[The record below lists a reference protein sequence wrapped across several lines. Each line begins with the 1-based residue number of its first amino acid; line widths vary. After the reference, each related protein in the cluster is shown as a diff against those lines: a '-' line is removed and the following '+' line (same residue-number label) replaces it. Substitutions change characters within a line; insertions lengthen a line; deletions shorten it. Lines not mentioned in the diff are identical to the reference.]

1 MIILFDIPFLVKYTL
16 RQRISG
22 YSGSR
27 LLPDQETTMPMSTV
41 DDFGSWLRRQLQRT
55 GMSQVEL
62 ADRLDLTRAAVSAWA
77 TGRAVPRD
85 ETKQA
90 IAGVFGVE
98 LAAVYNRFTDV
109 AVNLPLGWY
118 HRRAHIDGGREYGN
132 AAAFAF
138 DADLAALARE
148 ATQNSLDEQADRTR
162 PVRVRFTLNEI
173 SGEPLHAFLDALQ
186 WQELKQHYDAAAS
199 APQKVSRSLR
209 AALDEL
215 RDIGKLLLLRIDD
228 YNAAGLTGP
237 DYGNGRFA
245 AVVRRQLDSHKQA
258 GDRAG
263 GSYGLGKATLWA
275 TSRFGLVLMNSTL
288 SEPHEGRT
296 EHRAV
301 GRLDLPWHEMDGEA
315 YAGPAWFGEPDTTTE
330 HKGVSRSWWAD
341 EETLRELHLERV
353 GNEPGTSFLIVGAH
367 DASGDAESLQEM
379 HEKLVRSLANDFWAA
394 MVGGDRAGPLLEA
407 QVATL
412 RNGQSV
418 ISEERVDPYARHP
431 SLSRAL
437 KAYLDGATVPKLT
450 ATQDVA
456 AAHVPL
462 TVTPRK
468 GKGKT
473 RDKGCE
479 HQAVL
484 LLTAAADNAER
495 PNRVVLMRGSRM
507 KIIEHR
513 PRELPLGAMPF
524 QGVLLAGYATER
536 DEEDVQL
543 AENFLRASEPPE
555 HDRWDRTEELTSL
568 YERGALSRLRE
579 FRGEI
584 DKAVRGL
591 VARRETE
598 RKNGPDVLRELL
610 KLDGAEGSAS
620 RRTQGFPTIHAINA
634 GLLDSGAWQVSV
646 TVRVPESQDPW
657 QITPIAKFDVR
668 SGGRP
673 TVGWAMLS
681 AAENCQIE
689 SGDLIIN
696 PGVRSASFTGVTD
709 PATHP
714 VRSRFARLV
723 VDLMKTRGGA
733 A

>member
-1 MIILFDIPFLVKYTL
+1 
-16 RQRISG
+16 
-22 YSGSR
+22 
-27 LLPDQETTMPMSTV
+27 MSAG
-41 DDFGSWLRRQLQRT
+41 DAFGSWLRRQLERSE
-55 GMSQVEL
+55 MSQAEL
-62 ADRLDLTRAAVSAWA
+62 AERLNLTRAAVSAWVN
-77 TGRAVPRD
+77 GRAVPRN

-90 IAGVFGVE
+90 IAEVFGVE
-98 LAAVYNRFTDV
+98 LSAVHDFATDV
-109 AVNLPLGWY
+109 AVSLPLGWY

-148 ATQNSLDEQADRTR
+148 ATQNSLDEQADRAQ

-173 SGEPLHAFLDALQ
+173 SGGTLQAFLAAIQ
-186 WQELKQHYDAAAS
+186 WQELKRHFDSAAS
-199 APQKVSRSLR
+199 APQKVSRSLH
-209 AALDEL
+209 AALEEL
-215 RDIGKLLLLRIDD
+215 RDTGTLLLLRIDD

-237 DYGNGRFA
+237 DYGDGRFA
-245 AVVRRQLDSHKQA
+245 AVVRRQLDSHKA

-296 EHRAV
+296 RHRTV
-301 GRLDLPWHEMDGEA
+301 GRLDLPWHEVDGDS
-315 YAGPAWFGEPDTTTE
+315 YAGPAWFGEPDAAAE

-341 EETLRELHLERV
+341 EEMLRELHLERT
-353 GNEPGTSFLIVGAH
+353 GDEPGTSFLVVGAH

-379 HEKLVRSLANDFWAA
+379 HEKLVHSLANDFWAA
-394 MVGGDRAGPLLEA
+394 MVGGNRAGPLLEA
-407 QVATL
+407 HVATL
-412 RNGQSV
+412 QNGQTF
-418 ISEERVDPYARHP
+418 IPEERVDPYARHP
-431 SLSRAL
+431 GLSRAL
-437 KAYLDGATVPKLT
+437 KAYLDDTTVSRLT
-450 ATQDVA
+450 EAEQVA
-456 AAHVPL
+456 AVQVPL

-468 GKGKT
+468 GTGRG

-484 LLTAAADNAER
+484 LLTAAANDSEH

-507 KIIEHR
+507 RITEHR

-536 DEEDVQL
+536 DEVDVKL
-543 AENFLRASEPPE
+543 AEEFLRASEPPE

-568 YERGALSRLRE
+568 YERGALTRLRE

-584 DKAVRGL
+584 DKAVRAL
-591 VARRETE
+591 VARRESV
-598 RKNGPDVLRELL
+598 RKNGPESLRDLL
-610 KLDGAEGSAS
+610 KFEGSEGTAA
-620 RRTQGFPTIHAINA
+620 RRPQGFPTVHGINA
-634 GLLDSGAWQVSV
+634 GVLDSGAWKV
-646 TVRVPESQDPW
+646 TVTVKVPESQDPW

-673 TVGWAMLS
+673 TVDWAMLS
-681 AAENCQIE
+681 ATENCQIV
-689 SGDLIIN
+689 SGDLLIP
-696 PGVRSASFTGVTD
+696 PGTRSASFTGVTNPD
-709 PATHP
+709 THP

-723 VDLMKTRGGA
+723 VDLVKTRGGTA
-733 A
+733 